1 MYKSAIY
8 KAVKKILNCKPLTKI
23 SQGSPKYRWEDNFTQ
38 DICQMKIQIWIAC
51 VQDLGKW
58 KEFFDK
64 VKTFNQE
71 VQRLDEEEEEEE
83 EKEDNCNFVA
93 QSNLVLAQ
101 NTIIA

>member
-1 MYKSAIY
+1 
-8 KAVKKILNCKPLTKI
+8 
-23 SQGSPKYRWEDNFTQ
+23 
-38 DICQMKIQIWIAC
+38 MKFKNWIAC
-51 VQDLGKW
+51 VQDRGKW

-71 VQRLDEEEEEEE
+71 VQRLDDEEEEEE
-83 EKEDNCNFVA
+83 DNCNFGA